1 MRRIQIGLG
10 NFALSHFRTPLLLI
24 WLTLA
29 GVWSLAAADWP
40 QWRGPNRDGKAAGF
54 NAPQTWPKELVEK
67 WKVTVGVGD
76 STPAL
81 VGDRLY
87 AFGRQENDEVIQC
100 LEASSGKTI
109 WEARYPAG
117 LVVTGPPARHPGT
130 RSSPVVAGGKICA
143 LGVGGI
149 LSCLD
154 ASTGKVLWR
163 KQSSDDYMGIPYKSD
178 TAMSPIIVDGLCI
191 IHVGGKTNG
200 AMIAFDLAGG
210 EPKWKWNGDGPAF
223 SSPVVMTVQGKKQL
237 VTLCAKSVVGLNLAD
252 GKLLWRIPFEAT
264 QGNNTTPVIDGQ
276 TVIYTGQGKGMF
288 AVKIEARGD
297 NFATVPIWTNSTL
310 GARFTTPILKDNLLF
325 GYNGHLFCADAKTGA
340 TLWTDTT
347 NRGNSAALVDA
358 GQVILATTVSS
369 ELVAFKPS
377 AKEYTELARMKAADT
392 EIWAHPVVDGSRIYV
407 RGRETVTLWAIE

>member
-1 MRRIQIGLG
+1 MHKNQIGAG
-10 NFALSHFRTPLLLI
+10 
-24 WLTLA
+24 TLA
-29 GVWSLAAADWP
+29 MRIFKLKLLTACLISTGLGPLVAADWP

-54 NAPQTWPKELVEK
+54 SAPETWPKQLVQK

-81 VGDRLY
+81 VGDKLY

-100 LEASSGKTI
+100 LEANSGKKI
-109 WEARYPAG
+109 WEERYPAG

-154 ASTGKVLWR
+154 ASSGKVLWR
-163 KQSSDDYMGIPYKSD
+163 KQSADDYLGIPYKSD
-178 TAMSPIIVDGLCI
+178 TAMSPIIVDGLSI
-191 IHVGGKTNG
+191 VHVGGKTNG

-210 EPKWKWNGDGPAF
+210 EAKWKWNGDGTAF
-223 SSPVVMTVQGKKQL
+223 SSPVVITVRGTKQL
-237 VTLCAKSVVGLNLAD
+237 VTLSAKSVVGLSLAE
-252 GKLLWRIPFEAT
+252 GKLLWRIPFEAA

-288 AVKIEARGD
+288 AVKIEAQGD

-325 GYNGHLFCADAKTGA
+325 GYNGRLFCADAKTGA
-340 TLWTDTT
+340 TLWTDAT

-358 GQVILATTVSS
+358 GQVILATAVSS

-377 AKEYTELARMKAADT
+377 AKEYTELARMKVADT

-407 RGRETVTLWAIE
+407 RDREIVTLWAIE